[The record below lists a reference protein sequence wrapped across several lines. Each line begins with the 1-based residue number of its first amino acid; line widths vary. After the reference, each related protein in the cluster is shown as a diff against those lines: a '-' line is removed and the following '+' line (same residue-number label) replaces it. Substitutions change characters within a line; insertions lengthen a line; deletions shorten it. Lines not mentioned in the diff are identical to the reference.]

1 MINTFLDILLVLIV
15 IIALVV
21 GIMHLCPGDYQDRDD
36 EEK

>member
-1 MINTFLDILLVLIV
+1 MINTFLDILFVIIV

-21 GIMHLCPGDYQDRDD
+21 GIMHLYPGDYQDRDD

>member
-1 MINTFLDILLVLIV
+1 MINTFLDILFVIIV

>member
-1 MINTFLDILLVLIV
+1 MINTFLDILFVIIV

-36 EEK
+36 EEE